1 MKRGS
6 DSRKQAEGRGGKF
19 GNRCRRERWCLSLWP
34 LALHVPHAQ
43 EAKFDTPAYWGARCR
58 WQIAI
63 LASIGFDFLRLPVG
77 PASLYNQAQPGVLI
91 PAALAALDTVSP
103 IGFACLP

>member
-1 MKRGS
+1 MELVAVA
-6 DSRKQAEGRGGKF
+6 SRAP
-19 GNRCRRERWCLSLWP
+19 CLSR
-34 LALHVPHAQ
+34 AAS
-43 EAKFDTPAYWGARCR
+43 EIFDTPAYWGARCR